1 MDRRRAC
8 KQRPQVNS
16 PDIVLVEGGAE
27 RADHMSVELKFGH
40 YFGRKHSRSSHRH
53 VTAAKGNRS
62 WLQGDICSTVLLRL

>member
-27 RADHMSVELKFGH
+27 RADHMRVL
-40 YFGRKHSRSSHRH
+40 SSSLDIIL
-53 VTAAKGNRS
+53 VGNTPAAPIN
-62 WLQGDICSTVLLRL
+62 T